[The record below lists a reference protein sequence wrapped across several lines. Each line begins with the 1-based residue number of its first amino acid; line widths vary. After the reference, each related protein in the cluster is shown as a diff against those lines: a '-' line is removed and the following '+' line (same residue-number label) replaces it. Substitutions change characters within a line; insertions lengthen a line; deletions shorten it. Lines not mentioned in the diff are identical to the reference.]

1 MSDSPQNEILATVEA
16 KDFIGRTR
24 ETEMLLRRADGEAK
38 AAGLL
43 LLSAPA
49 TGATELLKQIYDR
62 LFSEQSQLI
71 PFYFAVRKSDK
82 TAKNCAVRFLH
93 AFIAQTVAFRHR
105 EPKIFDHAPDI
116 RELNEFIAP
125 DDAQWVDR
133 LTNAAR
139 RQLSSELDT
148 DLAFVKNCLSAPLRA
163 AAHGAKSFVMIDN
176 LHEAESFS
184 GDVDFVEELKEI
196 FSRSRVSFVLAGRRR
211 FLINAAQTGN
221 TKLTNAEYLRLEP
234 LGFSEAG
241 LLAENLAE
249 KYAVQINEQSRDLIA
264 RQFGGNPAFI
274 KFLLQAASAAE
285 MDLDSFQKVERVYAD
300 ELFGGRIGAFY
311 DSALREI
318 APDTETQRNIVR
330 LLDDAPTIENDT
342 RRPLEDVFKN
352 WRDDAV
358 STRADFGRLMSFLNT
373 SEIIRLSS
381 NTIEAMSENDV
392 LSDYLKARFR
402 LESAAENRAR
412 IFGEMLSD
420 FLKRA
425 PQTMAKFYRQ
435 KSAIGLREILAA
447 FNCQDAPAALLDYSI
462 YKDKYKNAAEDEIF
476 ASVTAETE
484 KIRLPQIVYTA
495 HTAAFYPPI
504 GQVTDETRSA
514 IAVGFQELAYTDA
527 DEVVWIAAEI
537 DSKLEASSEM
547 TEFWCDRLEMV
558 ALVCNFTKYKI
569 WLVAPEGF
577 APEALEILRQRDAYG
592 ASRRQ
597 AALLMEFLQVE
608 TIDSAEKATANEYEI
623 TVPMGGDTELIA
635 AGAIEEIARRH
646 AFEPK
651 AINQIKTAVI
661 EACINA
667 AEHSLSPDRKIY
679 QKFTVEADKIIITI
693 SNRGLRLTDK
703 KTAEANPVEGRR
715 GWGFKLMQSLMDEVK
730 FEQVDDGTR
739 ISMTK
744 YLTPSAKEQ

>member
-1 MSDSPQNEILATVEA
+1 MATVEA

-24 ETEMLLRRADGEAK
+24 ETEMLLRRADGEAESG
-38 AAGLL
+38 GLL
-43 LLSAPA
+43 LLSAPHA
-49 TGATELLKQIYDR
+49 GATELLKQIYDR
-62 LFSEQSQLI
+62 LFSGQSQVI

-93 AFIAQTVAFRHR
+93 AFIAQTIAFRHQ
-105 EPKIFDHAPDI
+105 EPKIFDAAPDI
-116 RELNEFIAP
+116 RELNELASP
-125 DDAQWVDR
+125 DDAHWIDR

-139 RQLSSELDT
+139 LQPSSELDT
-148 DLAFVKNCLSAPLRA
+148 DSAFVKNCLSAPLRA
-163 AAHGAKSFVMIDN
+163 AAHDANSFVMIDN

-196 FSRSRVSFVLAGRRR
+196 FSRSTISFVLAGRRR
-211 FLINAAQTGN
+211 FLLNAVQTGN
-221 TKLTNAEYLRLEP
+221 TKLTAAKHLRLEP
-234 LGFSEAG
+234 LDFSEAG

-249 KYAVQINEQSRDLIA
+249 KYAVRVNEPSRDLIA
-264 RQFGGNPAFI
+264 RQFGGNPTFI
-274 KFLLQAASAAE
+274 KFLLQAASQAE
-285 MDLDSFQKVERVYAD
+285 MDLDSFQKIERLYTD
-300 ELFGGRIGAFY
+300 ELFGGRIGVFY
-311 DSALREI
+311 DSVFREI
-318 APDTETQRNIVR
+318 APDAETQKNIVR
-330 LLDDAPTIENDT
+330 LLCDAPTGENE
-342 RRPLEDVFKN
+342 RQPRPLDGVFKN

-358 STRADFGRLMSFLNT
+358 STREDFQRLLSLLNT
-373 SEIIRLSS
+373 NEIIRLSS
-381 NTIEAMSENDV
+381 NTIEAMNENDV
-392 LSDYLKARFR
+392 LNDYLKARFR
-402 LESAAENRAR
+402 LESATENRVLVVA
-412 IFGEMLSD
+412 EMLSD

-425 PQTMAKFYRQ
+425 PETMAKFYRQ

-462 YKDKYKNAAEDEIF
+462 YKDKYKNAAENEIAVGGGDEDI
-476 ASVTAETE
+476 E

-504 GQVTDETRSA
+504 SQVTDKTRSA
-514 IAVGFQELAYTDA
+514 VAVGFQEPAYTDE

-537 DSKLEASSEM
+537 DSKLEASSE
-547 TEFWCDRLEMV
+547 TAEFWCDRLEMV

-577 APEALEILRQRDAYG
+577 SPEAMEILRQRDAYG

-597 AALLMEFLQVE
+597 AALLAEFLQTEKV
-608 TIDSAEKATANEYEI
+608 DGAEKPAANEYEI
-623 TVPMGGDTELIA
+623 IVPMGGDTELIA

-651 AINQIKTAVI
+651 AINQIKTALI

-679 QKFTVEADKIIITI
+679 QKFTVEEDKIIITI

-703 KTAEANPVEGRR
+703 KTTAANPVEGRR
-715 GWGFKLMQSLMDEVK
+715 GWGFKLMKSLMDEVK

-744 YLTPSAKEQ
+744 YLTPLVKE